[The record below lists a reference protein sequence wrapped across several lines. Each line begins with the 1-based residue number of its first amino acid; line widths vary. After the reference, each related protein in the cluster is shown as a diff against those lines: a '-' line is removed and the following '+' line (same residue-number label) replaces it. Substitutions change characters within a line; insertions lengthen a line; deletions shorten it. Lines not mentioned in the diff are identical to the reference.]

1 MGVDAH
7 VSERTLR
14 EIYLRGFEIAV
25 KEGAP
30 TAIMSSYNLINGVH
44 AANSKDL
51 CTRIARE
58 EWGFD
63 GVIMSDWNTT
73 VPEDGSIPWVC
84 VAAGNDIIMPG
95 NPDDDKNIR
104 DAYKEG
110 KLTEKEREMKKNY
123 IRMWDYRIRNTLEFK
138 REFSKLIGFLVVAL
152 VAVGLVFNA
161 SGVKDVLLQL
171 FNKIIGA

>member
-1 MGVDAH
+1 MGVNAH

-14 EIYLRGFEIAV
+14 EIYLRGFEIAG

-30 TAIMSSYNLINGVH
+30 TAIMSSYNLLNGVH

-104 DAYKEG
+104 DAYKAG
-110 KLTEKEREMKKNY
+110 KLTEKE
-123 IRMWDYRIRNTLEFK
+123 IRLCADRIL
-138 REFSKLIGFLVVAL
+138 KLIRRL
-152 VAVGLVFNA
+152 
-161 SGVKDVLLQL
+161 S
-171 FNKIIGA
+171 